1 MKYNEQMLLMSKSGY
16 CMPFEEQEGRD
27 VKVTLHYGNQ
37 RHPQTGK
44 KFFHNGIDFSANH
57 YMLYAVADGIICGVG
72 SEGER
77 GMFQTIRYGKY
88 EVTYRHLAN
97 VFANFGEQVKAG
109 NVVSLSGDMMH
120 MEVKF
125 DGEQM
130 NPIDFI
136 TMLYGNVRASEW
148 RANSFGLSRAQ
159 PNMGAANVKAMEQRG
174 DDMPQ
179 FETFEMTIPTNYDKD
194 QKEIE
199 KLMLRWLPSYM
210 EALYKG
216 TYVVPERTEQSLR
229 NIFSLAGSKHYF
241 FENIPT
247 VSNPLGIGQRSMPL
261 ACKVQNLLIGDFLN
275 YLALRQNIFLSPL
288 TPDVK
293 KK

>member
-57 YMLYAVADGIICGVG
+57 YMLYAVADGTICGVG

-88 EVTYRHLAN
+88 KVTYRHLAN

-136 TMLYGNVRASEW
+136 TMLYGNV
-148 RANSFGLSRAQ
+148 
-159 PNMGAANVKAMEQRG
+159 KAMEQRG
-174 DDMPQ
+174 DNMPQ
-179 FETFEMTIPTNYDKD
+179 FETFEMTMPTNYDKD

-275 YLALRQNIFLSPL
+275 YLALRQNIFLSSL